1 MRMKQSESLHLKKL
15 KTKMLNTIP
24 EVLKL
29 PNLQEKDRLIL
40 ADIFS
45 DMVDERTPYKK
56 RLLAFSVRQ
65 YVVDEIR
72 QKYSQ
77 LPDTS
82 PVVVGQYFDQSQNP
96 PDYWDGHMF

>member
-15 KTKMLNTIP
+15 KMNMLNTIP

-29 PNLQEKDRLIL
+29 PNLQEKDRLVL
-40 ADIFS
+40 ADILI

-56 RLLAFSVRQ
+56 RLLAFSIRQ
-65 YVVDEIR
+65 YVVDEIK

-77 LPDTS
+77 CVSTVP
-82 PVVVGQYFDQSQNP
+82 VVGQYFN
-96 PDYWDGHMF
+96 MFSGAEEYPF

>member
-15 KTKMLNTIP
+15 KMNMLNTIP

-29 PNLQEKDRLIL
+29 PNLQEKDRLVL
-40 ADIFS
+40 ADILI

-56 RLLAFSVRQ
+56 RLLAFSIRQ
-65 YVVDEIR
+65 YVVDEIK

-77 LPDTS
+77 CVSKVP
-82 PVVVGQYFDQSQNP
+82 VVGQYFN
-96 PDYWDGHMF
+96 MFSGAEEYPF

>member
-15 KTKMLNTIP
+15 NTKMLNTIP

-29 PNLQEKDRLIL
+29 SNLQERDRLIL
-40 ADIFS
+40 ADILT

-65 YVVDEIR
+65 YVIDEIR

-77 LPDTS
+77 QYYPQQS
-82 PVVVGQYFDQSQNP
+82 IVGPLNGIIPNP
-96 PDYWDGHMF
+96 ISMWDEEAF